1 MPENGPQTGPSAGV
15 PTPRFAGRR
24 VLVTGGAS
32 GIGEA
37 TCRLFAAEGATVTVL
52 DRNDE
57 GAHRVADAVGGRA
70 VVADVRD
77 ADAVNRAV
85 LDAAEAMGG
94 LTDLVNNAGAGM
106 AKPLIDYTDK
116 EWALLIGVN
125 LTGTFHGIRA
135 AAPIMLEAGGGSI
148 VNNAS
153 LTGIRPTRGEG
164 PYSAAKAGVLNLT
177 QTAAVELAP
186 SVRVNAVA
194 PGMVHTPLTD
204 IVVANDDW
212 RSAAESGTPL
222 GRVGTAEEVAQV
234 IAFLA
239 SDAASYVT
247 GQTVVVDGGSVLP
260 SLQSDALLRAISS
273 SGFGT

>member
-1 MPENGPQTGPSAGV
+1 MADPARTGAV
-15 PTPRFAGRR
+15 PGPRFAGRR

-37 TCRLFAAEGATVTVL
+37 TCRLFAAEGASVTVV
-52 DRNDE
+52 DRDDA
-57 GAHRVADAVGGRA
+57 GAHRVAESVGGRA
-70 VVADVRD
+70 AVVDVRD
-77 ADAVNRAV
+77 AEAVAQAV
-85 LDAAEAMGG
+85 RDAAEAMGG
-94 LTDLVNNAGAGM
+94 LTDLVNNAGTGM
-106 AKPLIDYTDK
+106 AKPLLDYTDK
-116 EWALLIGVN
+116 EWSLLIGVN
-125 LTGTFHGIRA
+125 LTGTFNAVRA
-135 AAPIMLEAGGGSI
+135 AAPILLAAGGGSI

-186 SVRVNAVA
+186 TVRVNAVA
-194 PGMVHTPLTD
+194 PGMVHTPLTE
-204 IVVANDDW
+204 IVVANDEW
-212 RSAAESGTPL
+212 RTAAESGTPL

-260 SLQSDALLRAISS
+260 SLQSDALLRAIYS
-273 SGFGT
+273 SGFGS